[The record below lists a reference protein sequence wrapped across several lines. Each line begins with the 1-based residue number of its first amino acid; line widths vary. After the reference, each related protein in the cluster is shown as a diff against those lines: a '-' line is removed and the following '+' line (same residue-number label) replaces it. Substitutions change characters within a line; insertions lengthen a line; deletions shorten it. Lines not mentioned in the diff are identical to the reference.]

1 MTQHVVFLL
10 LGLSAGAVYAAL
22 ALGLVVTFRSS
33 GVINFA
39 TGSIALLAA
48 YMYADLRQG
57 QLLSLIP
64 GTPQTYSLGGSLGLW
79 PAMLITLVACG
90 ALGLGLYLV
99 VFRPLRNAP
108 PVGKAVA
115 SLGISVVITSLILAR
130 FGVTGPAVQPIYP
143 QDSWKIG
150 NAHVSA
156 DRVYLAATIVA
167 VAIVLSLVFRYTR
180 FGMAT
185 RAAAESEKGAYV
197 SGVNPDRV
205 AAYNWIL
212 SSAVAGLAG
221 VLISPIVPLA
231 PVSYTLFI
239 VPALAAATVGQF
251 QYLGQAVAAGLVIG
265 MLQSDGQYLQS
276 KYPHVL
282 PQSGVPEL
290 IPLIV
295 VLVVLVIRAKPLPSR
310 GAVVLSTLG
319 RAPRPHR
326 LTLSTAI
333 SVGVG
338 IVAIFALQGAWREGL
353 ILSFIYGVI
362 ALSSVAVTG
371 YAGQVSLAQLPLAGV
386 AAFLVGP
393 LARHSLPFPIA
404 PLVAALA
411 ATLLGVIVGLP
422 ALRIRGLSVA
432 VVTLALAY
440 ALQAVWFQ
448 NLDFVSSSG
457 VNVPDPKIFGVNLG
471 IGGGASYPRAV
482 FGIFCL
488 VVLAV
493 VAVGVAKL
501 RTSKLG
507 YQMLAVRAN
516 ERSAAAAGI
525 NVVRVKL
532 VAFGLASFI
541 AGLGGCLLAYKQGNV
556 DFQAFTAIG
565 GLSLFATIYLAGITS
580 VSGGVL
586 AGLIASGGL
595 LFVAVDKWL
604 STGAWYDV
612 ISGVGVVITVIFNP
626 EGLVGPAHD
635 VLEKRRN
642 RSAGRVSTVMGGEV
656 LVATPGAPTMSR
668 SDAPTALKVE
678 KVSVH
683 YGGVKAVDDVTFDVP
698 EGRIVGLIGPNGAG
712 KTTLIDALTGFTP
725 SNGTVTLGGQDLSGL
740 KPFQR
745 TRAGLARTF
754 QAIELYDDLSVEE
767 NVVVGLTGSTGRDG
781 SEPQQPLE
789 DVFKLLGLT
798 EVRHRP
804 TGELSQGQR
813 QLVSIA
819 RSLATHPKVLLLDE
833 PAGGLDTRES
843 HWLGARLRAIRD
855 SGVTILMIDHDMS
868 LVLGLCDEI
877 QVLNFGAVIASGTP
891 GHVRADPRVAEAYLG
906 STHAEAE
913 VSA

>member
-10 LGLSAGAVYAAL
+10 LGLSSGAVFAAL

-64 GTPQTYSLGGSLGLW
+64 GTSLTFDVGSPLAFW

-90 ALGLGLYLV
+90 LLGLGMYV
-99 VFRPLRNAP
+99 IVFRPLRNAP
-108 PVGKAVA
+108 PVARAVA
-115 SLGISVVITSLILAR
+115 ALGISVIITALITAR
-130 FGVTGPAVQPIYP
+130 FGITGPAVQPIYP

-150 NAHVSA
+150 SAQVSA
-156 DRVYLAATIVA
+156 DRVYLAITVVG
-167 VAIVLSLVFRYTR
+167 VAILLSLVFRFTR

-197 SGVNPDRV
+197 SGVNPDRI

-221 VLISPIVPLA
+221 ILIAPIVPLA

-239 VPALAAATVGQF
+239 VPALAAAIVGRF
-251 QYLGQAVAAGLVIG
+251 QYLGPAVVAGLLIG
-265 MLQSDGQYLQS
+265 MLQSEGQYLQS
-276 KYPHVL
+276 KYPHAL

-290 IPLIV
+290 IPLIL
-295 VLVVLVIRAKPLPSR
+295 VLVVLVVRAKPLPSR
-310 GAVVLSTLG
+310 GAVLLRSLG
-319 RAPRPHR
+319 RAPRPRHLWR
-326 LTLSTAI
+326 TTAVST
-333 SVGVG
+333 VLGVAA
-338 IVAIFALQGAWREGL
+338 VLVLQDKWREGL
-353 ILSFIYGVI
+353 ILSLVFGVI
-362 ALSSVAVTG
+362 ALSWIVVTG

-386 AAFLVGP
+386 AGFLVGP
-393 LARHSLPFPIA
+393 LARHSLPFPIS

-440 ALQAVWFQ
+440 ALEAVWFR
-448 NLDFVSSSG
+448 NLDFVTSSG
-457 VNVPDPKIFGVNLG
+457 VDIADPKLFGWNLG
-471 IGGGASYPRAV
+471 IGTGAAYPRAI
-482 FGIFCL
+482 FGIFCV
-488 VVLAV
+488 VVLV
-493 VAVGVAKL
+493 LVALGVAKL

-507 YQMLAVRAN
+507 FQMLAVRAN

-532 VAFGLASFI
+532 MAFAIAAFI
-541 AGLGGCLLAYKQGNV
+541 AGLGGCLLGYKQGNV
-556 DFQAFTAIG
+556 DFQSFTAIG
-565 GLSLFATIYLAGITS
+565 GLALFATVYLAGITS

-586 AGLIASGGL
+586 AGIIASGGL

-612 ISGVGVVITVIFNP
+612 ISGVGVVMTVILNP
-626 EGLVGPAHD
+626 EGIVGPAHD
-635 VLEKRRN
+635 LLEKRRV
-642 RSAGRVSTVMGGEV
+642 RALGTASPSGMGGEPPV
-656 LVATPGAPTMSR
+656 SSATPGVLR
-668 SDAPTALKVE
+668 DDATVALSVKN
-678 KVSVH
+678 VSVR
-683 YGGVKAVDDVTFDVP
+683 YGGVKAVDEVSFDVR

-725 SNGTVTLGGQDLSGL
+725 ANGSVLLFGQDLSNL

-745 TRAGLARTF
+745 TRSGLARTF

-767 NVVVGLTGSTGRDG
+767 NVIVGLTGTTGRHMATG
-781 SEPQQPLE
+781 PETLE
-789 DVFKLLGLT
+789 DVYELLGLT

-819 RSLATHPKVLLLDE
+819 RSLATRPKVLLLDE

-855 SGVTILMIDHDMS
+855 SGVTILIIDHDMS
-868 LVLGLCDEI
+868 LVLSLCDEI
-877 QVLNFGAVIASGTP
+877 QVLNFGAIIACGTP
-891 GHVRADPRVAEAYLG
+891 SRVRADRRVAEAYLG
-906 STHAEAE
+906 STHAEGVPA
-913 VSA
+913 